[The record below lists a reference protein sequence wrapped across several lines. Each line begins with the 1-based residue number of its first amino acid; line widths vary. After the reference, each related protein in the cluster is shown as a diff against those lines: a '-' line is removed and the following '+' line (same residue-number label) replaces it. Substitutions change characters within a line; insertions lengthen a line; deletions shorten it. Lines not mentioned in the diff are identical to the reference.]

1 MSHND
6 IIYVM
11 KFLQKSLKGEARVEL
26 INKITNDYSSF
37 KGSSKKI
44 ADYLL
49 KNSETFLN
57 LDAQRLGIE
66 TKTSSASIIRF
77 CQQMGFKGLKD
88 FKIEL
93 AKGMSK
99 NDISELNTFVRPN
112 DTAEEIIKKFYLNVI
127 NNLRST
133 YALLDANTLQR
144 VVKCLR
150 KANQIY
156 IEGVGASGL
165 AAQDLFFKFV
175 RSGKRVCYNSD
186 PHIALERMYYSTPQD
201 AVVIFSYSGFTEEII
216 YIAKQ
221 AKKNKTPV
229 IAITRGQ
236 ASSLLSVAD
245 IIVSL
250 PDREKLL
257 RIGAIDSLL
266 SEIYVSSLIYLATI
280 NNLPNLKEKMKN
292 TERLTNQL
300 KENN

>member
-1 MSHND
+1 MD
-6 IIYVM
+6 
-11 KFLQKSLKGEARVEL
+11 L
-26 INKITNDYSSF
+26 INKITNNYSNF

-49 KNSETFLN
+49 KNSNTFLN
-57 LDAQRLGIE
+57 LDAQHLGTE
-66 TKTSSASIIRF
+66 TGTSSASIIRF

-88 FKIEL
+88 FKIVL
-93 AKGMSK
+93 AKGVSK
-99 NDISELNTFVRPN
+99 NEISELNTFVSPN
-112 DTAEEIIKKFYLNVI
+112 DTLEEIIKIFYRNVI

-133 YALLDANTLQR
+133 YALLDVGTLQK
-144 VVKCLR
+144 VVVQLQ

-165 AAQDLFFKFV
+165 AAQDLFFKFI
-175 RSGKRVCYNSD
+175 RSGKSVCYNDDS
-186 PHIALERMYYSTPQD
+186 HIALERIYYSTPQD
-201 AVVIFSYSGFTEEII
+201 VVIIFSYSGLTEEII

-221 AKKNKTPV
+221 AKKNKTPI

-236 ASSLLSVAD
+236 ASALLSIAD

-266 SEIYVSSLIYLATI
+266 SEMYISSLIYLTSI
-280 NNLPNLKEKMKN
+280 NNVPNLKEKMRN
-292 TERLTNQL
+292 TELLTNQL
-300 KENN
+300 KEDS